1 MRDWDLVVCGA
12 GPAGCALAAKV
23 ASGGGRVL
31 LLERASAPGE
41 GRDWVVD
48 VASGTF
54 ETAGVPAPEAADLFE
69 EPDATYLVTTTR
81 DLMVELLPSP
91 ILPVRNAVYVRRLAQ
106 WAVDCGAV
114 LETETSVLGPL
125 IAGDSVGGVRL
136 SAPSGEMVATASIT
150 ADCTG
155 ISGAI
160 RRKTPPAWH
169 LSDGLAPSQIVLAR
183 RETRLIDRDSA
194 RENIRDGHMMDR
206 ARLDRVGTQ
215 GPYSI
220 ETCFLDI
227 ERGFAD
233 ILIGVKPGSGPDADE
248 RFAAFLA
255 ERPYIG
261 EKVFGDGGPIPI
273 RRPLD
278 TFVADGLVVLGDSAC
293 QVIPAHGSGT
303 ASALLAAD
311 LCAESVLRALE
322 TGRSDREALW
332 GYNHGFMTARGAVL
346 AYYDVIRR
354 HADTQ
359 DVADLNT
366 MLRTGVLGPGEV
378 FSGLFPEVPKLGFKQ
393 LAPKLRGMMKVIGA
407 MPGIIRAGRLAGRTM
422 DHYIDYPPLY
432 RPGRLEEWIA
442 AMPRGAR
449 EDSVG

>member
-1 MRDWDLVVCGA
+1 
-12 GPAGCALAAKV
+12 
-23 ASGGGRVL
+23 
-31 LLERASAPGE
+31 
-41 GRDWVVD
+41 
-48 VASGTF
+48 
-54 ETAGVPAPEAADLFE
+54 
-69 EPDATYLVTTTR
+69 
-81 DLMVELLPSP
+81 
-91 ILPVRNAVYVRRLAQ
+91 
-106 WAVDCGAV
+106 
-114 LETETSVLGPL
+114 
-125 IAGDSVGGVRL
+125 
-136 SAPSGEMVATASIT
+136 
-150 ADCTG
+150 
-155 ISGAI
+155 
-160 RRKTPPAWH
+160 
-169 LSDGLAPSQIVLAR
+169 
-183 RETRLIDRDSA
+183 
-194 RENIRDGHMMDR
+194 MDR
-206 ARLDRVGTQ
+206 ARLDRIGTQ

-233 ILIGVKPGSGPDADE
+233 ILIGVKPGSGPDAEE

-255 ERPYIG
+255 ERPFIG

-322 TGRSDREALW
+322 TGRSDRAALW
-332 GYNHGFMTARGAVL
+332 GYNQGFMLARGAVL

-359 DVADLNT
+359 DVADLNA

-378 FSGLFPEVPKLGFKQ
+378 FSGLFPEVPRLGFKQ
-393 LAPKLRGMMKVIGA
+393 LVPKLRGMMKVIGA
-407 MPGIIRAGRLAGRTM
+407 MPGIVRAGRLAGRTM

-432 RPGRLEEWIA
+432 RPGRLEEWIE